1 MIDVLE
7 VLILLYFTVLNTLYA
22 VAVFVAT
29 RQLSYHIRRR
39 QSVGLT
45 ELLNREFYKPVSIL
59 VPAYNEE
66 ETIQASVDS
75 FLSLQY
81 PEYEVIVVNDGSRDG
96 TLETLI
102 RTYDLTPSDR
112 NASKTLQTRP
122 VRMTYRSRTR
132 PNLTVIDKEN
142 GGKADA
148 LNVGL
153 TYAIFPLFCAVDA
166 DSLLDA
172 EALLRLARRFVENDR
187 LIAAGGSVRV
197 MNGSTLQD
205 GRISE
210 LLIPERWIERVQ
222 VVEYARAFLAG
233 RTTFSALGLLL
244 IISGAFG
251 LFKRSVVIEAGGFLE
266 GTVGEDMELVMRLHR
281 QMRDRKTP
289 YEIEFDLDPVCW
301 TQAPD
306 SWKVLAAQ
314 RDRWQ
319 RGLWEGLLHHRKMWF
334 NPRYGRIGMIAIPYY
349 LLFEALAPLIEI
361 GGYTFMLILGVFGR
375 LNGAFVLLFLLLAL
389 LYGTVVS
396 VAALSIEL
404 FMRVHYKHP
413 KHRLQLLATALLENF
428 GFRQWHAWVR
438 FKATLRLG
446 QKKGQWG
453 TMTRQKI
460 TSRKHN

>member
-1 MIDVLE
+1 MIEILE
-7 VLILLYFTVLNTLYA
+7 VFVLVYFTVLNTFSA
-22 VAVFVAT
+22 IAVFVAT
-29 RQLSYHIRRR
+29 RELTHHIRRR

-45 ELLNREFYKPVSIL
+45 ELLNREFYKPVSLLI
-59 VPAYNEE
+59 PAHNEE

-75 FLSLQY
+75 FLALQY
-81 PEYEVIVVNDGSRDG
+81 PEYEVIVVNDGSNDG
-96 TLETLI
+96 TLATLI
-102 RTYDLTPSDR
+102 LAYDLVESNR
-112 NASKTLQTRP
+112 NASKTLVTRP
-122 VRMTYRSRTR
+122 IRKIYRSRTK

-153 TYAIFPLFCAVDA
+153 TYATFPLFCAVDA

-172 EALLRLARRFVENDR
+172 EALLRLARRFIENDH

-197 MNGSTLQD
+197 MNGSSMKD

-210 LLIPERWIERVQ
+210 LRIPERWIERIQ

-244 IISGAFG
+244 IVSGAFG

-281 QMRDRKTP
+281 QMRERHQP
-289 YEIEFDLDPVCW
+289 YDIEFDLDPVCW
-301 TQAPD
+301 TQVPD
-306 SWKVLAAQ
+306 SWNVLRAQ

-319 RGLWEGLLHHRKMWF
+319 RGLWEALLRHRKMWF
-334 NPRYGRIGMIAIPYY
+334 NPKYGRIGMIAIPYY
-349 LLFEALAPLIEI
+349 LFFEALSPLIEV
-361 GGYTFMLILGVFGR
+361 GGYAFFLILGFSGR
-375 LNGAFVLLFLLLAL
+375 LNWTFVLLFLLLAL

-404 FMRVHYKHP
+404 FMRVHYGHP
-413 KHRLQLLATALLENF
+413 QHRLQLLVTALLENF

-438 FKATLRLG
+438 FLATFKLG

-453 TMTRQKI
+453 AMTRQKI
-460 TSRKHN
+460 TARKST